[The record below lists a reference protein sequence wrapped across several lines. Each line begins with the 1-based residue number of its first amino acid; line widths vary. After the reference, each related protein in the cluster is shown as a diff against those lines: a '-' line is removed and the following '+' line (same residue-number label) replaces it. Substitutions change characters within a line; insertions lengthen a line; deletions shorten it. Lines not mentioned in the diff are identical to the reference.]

1 MVEAG
6 RMGEAGGDVG
16 AIATTDDRGSMVAT
30 PRRLLLLVV
39 MLLLRGSPPGAP
51 RVRAIA

>member
-16 AIATTDDRGSMVAT
+16 AMATTDDRGSMVAT
-30 PRRLLLLVV
+30 QRRRLLLVLL
-39 MLLLRGSPPGAP
+39 LLLRGSPPGAP
-51 RVRAIA
+51 KVRAIE